1 MAATAT
7 QQVIHNGPRNF
18 VAKYTIGGTTGDTA
32 KGTLVDASA
41 IDSTLGDDALRLEKA
56 EWVLTGFSCNLQW
69 DGGPDVD
76 LIELNSGFGR
86 LDFSDIG
93 GIKNNA
99 TDQSGDVVFTTT
111 GYQASGEGGHI
122 LLEFKKR
129 ARIGFAGA
137 GLGGDIEVSTGSL
150 TLAGQ
155 AADRTVA

>member
-1 MAATAT
+1 MTATAT
-7 QQVIHNGPRNF
+7 QQVIHNGPRNL
-18 VAKYTIGGTTGDTA
+18 VLKYTIGGSTGDATSKQLLDLGA
-32 KGTLVDASA
+32 LDPALGVGGLKFQKAQWA
-41 IDSTLGDDALRLEKA
+41 I
-56 EWVLTGFSCNLQW
+56 TGFSCKLQW

-86 LDFSDIG
+86 LDFSDVG

-111 GYQASGEGGHI
+111 GYTASGNGGHI

-129 ARIGFAGA
+129 ARTGFAGA

-155 AADRTVA
+155 DADRTVA

>member
-18 VAKYTIGGTTGDTA
+18 VAKYTIGGTTGDTT

-41 IDSTLGDDALRLEKA
+41 IDSTLGDNALRLEKA
-56 EWVLTGFSCNLQW
+56 EWALTGFSCNLQW

-99 TDQSGDVVFTTT
+99 TLQSGDVLFTTT
-111 GYQASGEGGHI
+111 NYTASGNGGHI
-122 LLEFKKR
+122 VLEFKKR
-129 ARIGFAGA
+129 ARANFAAG
-137 GLGGDIEVSTGSL
+137 GLGGDIEVGAGSIAITGYAP
-150 TLAGQ
+150 TIP
-155 AADRTVA
+155 